1 MRKLYKQ
8 DVIEILYGATLL
20 GAGGGGSLA
29 LGLEMLDKTEKDG
42 NKIELDLV
50 DISEIKDNE
59 YGAMVAALGSP
70 VAMLSE
76 DKPILGPDVVC
87 AFKAFKT
94 AYAGEGKAVN
104 YLYSGEMGG
113 LNTVVPML
121 VAVLSDEDV
130 DKRIKFLDV
139 DSNGRA
145 VPELNT
151 TLAAANNFPPK
162 PLGLGSL
169 DGDEIIVY
177 PVSDKAGENIARTLC
192 MNYGMRIGFSTW
204 GMIKADMEKFLD
216 CGAVTRAQNV
226 GKAILAMI
234 CGFLLVCTYMILV
247 GMQGSDLGLPTT
259 AILTRAFGERGSTIA
274 SGLVISISCIGWFG
288 LNTVICG
295 SSFCKILNSATGV
308 NLPLWISDIVWG
320 LAMLLTAVFGIKALD
335 LLNKIAVPALLIML
349 VYGLAHALGN
359 GGKQFVTSYQPN
371 EPISFIAGVTL
382 AVSGFAVGAVLA
394 SDYTR
399 YSKTRGDTAKS
410 CFLGIFPASIL
421 VLTIGGVLSVTTGSY
436 DLTIMFAEMGLPV
449 IGLLCLTLAT

>member
-204 GMIKADMEKFLD
+204 GMIKADMKKFLD

-226 GKAILAMI
+226 GKAILAAKDGADIMAELRKAVEI
-234 CGFLLVCTYMILV
+234 KEFCRGTIKELDIKQEGGFDYGTTVVEGTDGKIYNIDFKNENLIIRDEAGKVIMTAPEGIGIIDLDNIEPLTNADTKEGMNILV
-247 GMQGSDLGLPTT
+247 TMTPAHKNWWAEDAKPYAAWLPE
-259 AILTRAFGERGSTIA
+259 LR
-274 SGLVISISCIGWFG
+274 
-288 LNTVICG
+288 
-295 SSFCKILNSATGV
+295 K
-308 NLPLWISDIVWG
+308 
-320 LAMLLTAVFGIKALD
+320 
-335 LLNKIAVPALLIML
+335 
-349 VYGLAHALGN
+349 
-359 GGKQFVTSYQPN
+359 
-371 EPISFIAGVTL
+371 
-382 AVSGFAVGAVLA
+382 
-394 SDYTR
+394 
-399 YSKTRGDTAKS
+399 
-410 CFLGIFPASIL
+410 
-421 VLTIGGVLSVTTGSY
+421 
-436 DLTIMFAEMGLPV
+436 
-449 IGLLCLTLAT
+449 IGLEGEQVRYK